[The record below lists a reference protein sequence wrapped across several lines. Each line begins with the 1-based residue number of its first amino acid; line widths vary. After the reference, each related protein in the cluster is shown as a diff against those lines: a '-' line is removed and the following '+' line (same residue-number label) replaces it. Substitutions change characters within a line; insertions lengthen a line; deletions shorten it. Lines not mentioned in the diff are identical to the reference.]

1 MMQLMTMWRQRFLAR
16 PEYLRGLLICIAGVV
31 LLSVEGL
38 LIRLLG
44 LDLWSVIWWR
54 GALVA
59 ATVMAGLLVF
69 ARGRVRRMFAAVGAP
84 GAVAALAFAASVV
97 CFVAAIRLT
106 GVANTLV
113 LASASPL
120 FAAILSR
127 FVLREAVARRTWAA
141 ALVVFIGIAAIF
153 AGSWRGGGLA
163 GDAFALANAFAI
175 AAYFVALRKG
185 RAANPMPVIVA
196 GALLSALIAWPAANP
211 FAVSSDALFLLFLL
225 GVVVVPPATALI
237 TLGPKY
243 IPAPDAGLVMLLETL
258 LGPLWVWLVL
268 REMPAAETL
277 AGGAVILL
285 AVAAHSLGGSRAR

>member
-1 MMQLMTMWRQRFLAR
+1 MQLLTVWRQRFLAQS
-16 PEYLRGLLICIAGVV
+16 EYLRGLLICIAGVV

-84 GAVAALAFAASVV
+84 GAV
-97 CFVAAIRLT
+97 
-106 GVANTLV
+106 
-113 LASASPL
+113 
-120 FAAILSR
+120 
-127 FVLREAVARRTWAA
+127 
-141 ALVVFIGIAAIF
+141 
-153 AGSWRGGGLA
+153 A

-243 IPAPDAGLVMLLETL
+243 IPTPDAGLVMLLETL